1 VYRVILQVPGV
12 ARLQNNQLVIWLDN
26 QRQTFCRDV
35 PINPGELVYS
45 TGHNISVSY

>member
-1 VYRVILQVPGV
+1 MILQVQGV

-35 PINPGELVYS
+35 PIPNGHLVYS
-45 TGHNISVSY
+45 KGHQLSVVYG